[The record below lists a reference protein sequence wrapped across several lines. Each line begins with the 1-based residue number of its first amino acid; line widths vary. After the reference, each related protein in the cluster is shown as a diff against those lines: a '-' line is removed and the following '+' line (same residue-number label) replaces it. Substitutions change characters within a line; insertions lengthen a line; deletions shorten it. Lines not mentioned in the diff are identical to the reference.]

1 MMGSHSKLCYFHYIK
16 VNTDITIITRTGSPK
31 SPQLMSPLWN
41 ADITK
46 ICLSIKD
53 NNNLLHLYLVF
64 PTNFRIVFL
73 LHTNTAILL
82 VLSQTLGHLWQK

>member
-31 SPQLMSPLWN
+31 SPQLMSPLWT

-53 NNNLLHLYLVF
+53 NNNLLQSKFHW
-64 PTNFRIVFL
+64 PL
-73 LHTNTAILL
+73 LSI
-82 VLSQTLGHLWQK
+82 SYKF